1 MFTGRWQLVII
12 VGVICGAGF
21 ALASDPQNP
30 GTWHGGPPLPVPSS
44 APPAV
49 PAKVRDAPQA
59 VVTSSAAPVPSEVA
73 ESVSGTAGVEPR
85 STAERL
91 RAMSAA
97 ERSNARL
104 SLEGVEA
111 LGEVERQQVL
121 QVEALWAQGR
131 HDEAIGVLFQLE
143 AAGAKLAAGI
153 AWLQPVAGAPK
164 NRGADVR
171 IGAPR
176 VGATDVALDFDQET
190 GNLFAVVNWPSIP
203 NVEWSLNMSSDDGA
217 SWSETFFAVYGDLI
231 DAAVV
236 DEFLYVATVNSLQ
249 PGHLTMRRFF
259 VADGGLD
266 GSYGSGGA
274 VLVITVFPNTILD
287 VAVGGNADYNDNRIY
302 AAIIESNHAV
312 RFFWDEVGDEDFEE
326 ESPVG
331 TSAESGLDYHW
342 GGGTLGASPNTKWL
356 SYLGTDGGVHILGAT
371 AAADWTHYSMYPTLY
386 GNETRT
392 RISAYGNNVVV
403 AYTAVGTNA
412 TAPGYHVSYN
422 NGASWFYGFAYDPP
436 AGAPGC
442 YGVDVTARGGWGTG
456 IVYNSGGTFDT
467 VSMVAR
473 EDYVQGSAW
482 NPPQTFNEVD
492 AFSGAPSFI
501 QYLRPLGAYGMVYLA
516 GDSWDDSIPYFDL
529 IPLMP
534 FDDGFDFGDT
544 SAWSNTVP

>member
-1 MFTGRWQLVII
+1 MSKVWWQVVVVMVCAASGI
-12 VGVICGAGF
+12 
-21 ALASDPQNP
+21 LASDFP
-30 GTWHGGPPLPVPSS
+30 GDLAVGLGAPEVTQGASGPP
-44 APPAV
+44 
-49 PAKVRDAPQA
+49 
-59 VVTSSAAPVPSEVA
+59 AASPM
-73 ESVSGTAGVEPR
+73 

-236 DEFLYVATVNSLQ
+236 DEFLYVATVNNLQ

-274 VLVITVFPNTILD
+274 VLVTTVFPNTILD
-287 VAVGGNADYNDNRIY
+287 IAVGANADSSDDRIY
-302 AAIIESNHAV
+302 CAFIESNHSV
-312 RFFWDEVGDEDFEE
+312 RFFWDEADDGATWWEV
-326 ESPVG
+326 SPSPSLV
-331 TSAESGLDYHW
+331 SAASGLDYHW
-342 GGGTLGASPNTKWL
+342 GLGTLGGDPNGLWL
-356 SYLGTDGGVHILGAT
+356 SCLGTDGDVHVLGAT
-371 AAADWTHYSMYPTLY
+371 YSSSWNHYSFSPTLY
-386 GNETRT
+386 PNQTQT
-392 RISAYGNNVVV
+392 RISAYGDYVIV
-403 AYTAVGTNA
+403 AYTAAGTNA
-412 TAPGYHVSYN
+412 AAPGYHVSYN

-436 AGAPGC
+436 PGVPGC
-442 YGVDVTARGGWGTG
+442 FGVDVTARGGWGTG
-456 IVYNSGGTFDT
+456 IICNIESSFDT
-467 VSMVAR
+467 VSVVAR
-473 EDYVQGSAW
+473 EDYAQGSPW
-482 NPPQTFNEVD
+482 NPPAVFNEVD
-492 AFSGAPSFI
+492 AVSGAPSFI

-516 GDSWDDSIPYFDL
+516 GDSPSTAIPYFDL
-529 IPLMP
+529 FVLMP

-544 SAWSNTVP
+544 SGWSKEIP